1 MSEQPREIWN
11 PRGKANV
18 TTVEYK
24 DIGQENVESQEGKE
38 KQEGKSFSAFIYLFI
53 YLFNFANKHL
63 QGEHTKKHVLNI
75 WQETHYS
82 FCHLQWPLQKDTTN
96 SK

>member
-1 MSEQPREIWN
+1 M
-11 PRGKANV
+11 
-18 TTVEYK
+18 
-24 DIGQENVESQEGKE
+24 
-38 KQEGKSFSAFIYLFI
+38 YLFI

-75 WQETHYS
+75 WQETRYS
-82 FCHLQWPLQKDTTN
+82 FCHLQRPLQKDTTN